1 LTAEDVL
8 PEELEANQDVIVEEP
23 PPPMGGGN

>member
-8 PEELEANQDVIVEEP
+8 PEELNANKDVIVEEIP
-23 PPPMGGGN
+23 PSFGVQD